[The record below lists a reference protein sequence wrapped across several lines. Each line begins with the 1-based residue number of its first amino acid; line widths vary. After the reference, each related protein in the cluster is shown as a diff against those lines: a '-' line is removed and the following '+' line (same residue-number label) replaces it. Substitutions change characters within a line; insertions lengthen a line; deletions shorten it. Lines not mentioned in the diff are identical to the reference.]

1 MKRQNKSRSVLRL
14 KDMTEIKNDP
24 IQLREFVPKVIKRK
38 FKG

>member
-24 IQLREFVPKVIKRK
+24 IQLKEFVPKTIRRK
-38 FKG
+38 TK